1 MWWTGNSCCF
11 IGFCGTFLVLSGPSG
26 DLVGPPR
33 GAIII
38 LPWRTN
44 QKVEGSSVAFILWFR
59 SGTYNVRSL
68 SAQDAQGWCLVKE
81 KIAPEEV
88 KMKISWSC
96 SCVHID
102 TLMCIYM
109 YAGGCFS
116 VCEHLPVYTVASP
129 DGNFPWGE
137 KPTVQSSSSD
147 FTLMMLFVWWSL
159 RGVRKLRRS
168 CSARIKEPQWKID
181 KGGCLKDEQDLR
193 SETQR
198 GSQRLGVHQWRL
210 KKQNVSVRGARGW
223 KGRLMNECEG
233 PKKEE

>member
-11 IGFCGTFLVLSGPSG
+11 IGFCETFLVLSGPSG
-26 DLVGPPR
+26 DLAGPPR

-44 QKVEGSSVAFILWFR
+44 QKVEGSSVAFILRLGSRTMSAVGAHRMHKDDVYHFKKNAC
-59 SGTYNVRSL
+59 SGSQLDENFFKLLL
-68 SAQDAQGWCLVKE
+68 SAHTHIRVYLHARWRVF
-81 KIAPEEV
+81 P
-88 KMKISWSC
+88 
-96 SCVHID
+96 CVP
-102 TLMCIYM
+102 
-109 YAGGCFS
+109 

-129 DGNFPWGE
+129 DGKFPWGE

-159 RGVRKLRRS
+159 WGVRRLRRS

-181 KGGCLKDEQDLR
+181 KGGCLKDEQELR

-198 GSQRLGVHQWRL
+198 GLQHPGVHQWRC
-210 KKQNVSVRGARGW
+210 KKQMWVW
-223 KGRLMNECEG
+223 EG
-233 PKKEE
+233 PKGGKGD